1 MTADR
6 ERARADARALIAECE
21 IVTTPVPVERIA
33 RRLGVKVKYAPL
45 DGDISGMAYIVDD
58 VSIIGVNSLQASSR
72 QRFTLAHELGH
83 IRLHVDLLR
92 EGVHLDHGTLRRD
105 WLSSQGTDPR
115 EIEANAF
122 ASELLMP
129 EPLMLAA
136 LDGRTVD
143 LEDDD
148 AIDVLARRFRV
159 SSSAMRYRLVA

>member
-1 MTADR
+1 VSADTKG
-6 ERARADARALIAECE
+6 ARASANALITESG
-21 IVTTPVPVERIA
+21 IVATPVPVERIA
-33 RRLGVKVKYAPL
+33 RRLGVKVRYAPL
-45 DGDISGMAYIVDD
+45 DGDLSGMAYIADG
-58 VSIIGVNSLQASSR
+58 VSIIGVNSLHPSTR

-83 IRLHVDLLR
+83 VRLHADLLR

-105 WLSSQGTDPR
+105 WISSQGTDER

-129 EPLMLAA
+129 EQLMLAA
-136 LDGRTVD
+136 LSGRSID

-148 AIDVLARRFRV
+148 AIDILARRFRV

>member
-6 ERARADARALIAECE
+6 EGARADARALIVECG
-21 IVTTPVPVERIA
+21 IVATPVPVERIA
-33 RRLGVKVKYAPL
+33 RRLGIKVKYAPL
-45 DGDISGMAYIVDD
+45 DGDLSGMAYIADG
-58 VSIIGVNSLQASSR
+58 VSIIGVNALHPSSR

-83 IRLHVDLLR
+83 IRRHADLLR

-105 WLSSQGTDPR
+105 WLSSHGTDPR

-136 LDGRTVD
+136 LDGRSID

>member
-1 MTADR
+1 MVNRQQARTA
-6 ERARADARALIAECE
+6 ARTLIEQCA
-21 IVTTPVPVERIA
+21 ITATPVPVERIA

-45 DGDISGMAYIVDD
+45 DGDLSGMAYIADD
-58 VSIIGVNSLQASSR
+58 VSIIGVNSLHPANR

-83 IRLHVDLLR
+83 IQLHADLLR

-105 WLSSQGTDPR
+105 WLSSQGTDVR

-136 LDGRTVD
+136 LDGRLVD
-143 LEDDD
+143 LEDDH

-159 SSSAMRYRLVA
+159 SSSAMRFRLMA

>member
-1 MTADR
+1 VTADR
-6 ERARADARALIAECE
+6 ERARADARALIAECQ

-45 DGDISGMAYIVDD
+45 DGDISGMAYIADD

-143 LEDDD
+143 LEDDN